1 MADWFIILERSLFLR
16 TSPKAPPNEV
26 KISIGPLIFREFCI
40 HFFLLFWLLL
50 GNKKQ
55 IIVPMEIAINGFPN
69 IFKIWKIEFE
79 LSLSSIIF
87 NKVLE
92 PIRRVGVKITKMG
105 SIRFLL
111 FVFSILLKFIWM
123 FLLNFFA

>member
-26 KISIGPLIFREFCI
+26 KISIGPLIFSEFCI

-79 LSLSSIIF
+79 FSLGSIIF
-87 NKVLE
+87 KKVLE
-92 PIRRVGVKITKMG
+92 PIRRVGVKITKKG
-105 SIRFLL
+105 RISFLL
-111 FVFSILLKFIWM
+111 FIFLILFKSIWM